1 MLANLGCRDVKALDI
16 NANANVSRW
25 QIAKGLVKPLA
36 GIIETVKAGNKVIF
50 DQDENG
56 ENISRIVN
64 KATQAVIPIEQ
75 DKGQYEFDM
84 FVPKGDPVLGVTWT
98 ALEGEED
105 CVIWP
110 PADEEEVDK
119 VKYSGVWSALLE
131 DEEVDMRSTFIGLV

>member
-1 MLANLGCRDVKALDI
+1 MGCRDVKAFDI

-84 FVPKGDPVLGVTWT
+84 FVPKGDPVLGVSWT
-98 ALEGEED
+98 ALDTDVAVKFEEGQEEEEED
-105 CVIWP
+105 
-110 PADEEEVDK
+110 K
-119 VKYSGVWSALLE
+119 VTYSGIWSALLD